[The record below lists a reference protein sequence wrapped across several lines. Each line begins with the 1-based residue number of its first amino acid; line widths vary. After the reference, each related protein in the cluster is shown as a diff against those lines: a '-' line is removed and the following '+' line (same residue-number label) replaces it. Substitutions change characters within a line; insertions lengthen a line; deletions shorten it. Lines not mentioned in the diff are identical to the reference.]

1 MYLIGFVLFR
11 SEYLNQPYT
20 THFTTY
26 YTTHYINAKV
36 KKMSP
41 LKMISFYDLNLQIRD
56 NDYLYYLQSVKLKL
70 KSVCLHSTRKTD
82 KRYFYINKFCLLL
95 DKGRDYFW
103 NHSL

>member
-41 LKMISFYDLNLQIRD
+41 LKMISFYDLDLQC
-56 NDYLYYLQSVKLKL
+56 VKLKL

-82 KRYFYINKFCLLL
+82 KRYFYINKVCLLL
-95 DKGRDYFW
+95 DKGK
-103 NHSL
+103 NSVATI